1 MSAAI
6 ATPANIF
13 LGTGRR
19 KTSTARVRLCE
30 GTGKLSVN
38 GRDFEDYFSH
48 ENFAKQ
54 AYAPL
59 LTVELREKIDVTVN
73 VAGGG
78 VSGQAGAVAHGIAR
92 ALQKMNAELRPKLK
106 KAGHIKRDPR
116 EKERKKAGQPGAR
129 KRFQFSKR

>member
-1 MSAAI
+1 MS
-6 ATPANIF
+6 TVTNVF

-19 KTSTARVRLCE
+19 KTSTARVRISE
-30 GTGKLSVN
+30 GSGKLVCN
-38 GRDFEDYFSH
+38 GRDFENYFSH

-59 LTVELREKIDVTVN
+59 LTVDLRDKIDVTVN

-78 VSGQAGAVAHGIAR
+78 VAGQAGAVAHGIAR
-92 ALQKMNAELRPKLK
+92 ALQKMNSELRPALK
-106 KAGHIKRDPR
+106 KAGHITRDDR
-116 EKERKKAGQPGAR
+116 MKERKKPGQPGAR

>member
-1 MSAAI
+1 MSADKV
-6 ATPANIF
+6 IF
-13 LGTGRR
+13 TGTGRR
-19 KTSTARVRLCE
+19 KTSTARIRIVE
-30 GTGKLSVN
+30 GSGKLVVN
-38 GRDFEDYFSH
+38 DREFEDYFSH

-59 LTVELREKIDVTVN
+59 LTVELREKIDVVAN

-92 ALQKMNAELRPKLK
+92 ALQKLNPELRAALK
-106 KAGHIKRDPR
+106 KAGHLKRDPR
-116 EKERKKAGQPGAR
+116 EKERKKPGQPGAR

>member
-1 MSAAI
+1 MS
-6 ATPANIF
+6 ATPANVH

-19 KTSTARVRLCE
+19 KTSTARVRITE
-30 GTGKLSVN
+30 GSGKLTVN
-38 GRDFEDYFSH
+38 GRTFDDYFSH
-48 ENFAKQ
+48 DNFAKQ

-59 LTVELREKIDVTVN
+59 LTVEMREKIDVTAN

-78 VSGQAGAVAHGIAR
+78 VAGQAGAVAHGIAR
-92 ALQKMNAELRPKLK
+92 ALQKLNAELRPKLK
-106 KAGHIKRDPR
+106 KAGHLRRDPR

>member
-1 MSAAI
+1 MS
-6 ATPANIF
+6 TVVSNVF

-19 KTSTARVRLCE
+19 KTSTARVRISE
-30 GTGKLSVN
+30 GTGKLTCN
-38 GRDFEDYFSH
+38 GRDFENYFSH

-59 LTVELREKIDVTVN
+59 LTVDLREKIDVSVN
-73 VAGGG
+73 VSGGG
-78 VSGQAGAVAHGIAR
+78 VAGQAGAVAHGIAR
-92 ALQKMNAELRPKLK
+92 ALQKMNSELRPALK

-116 EKERKKAGQPGAR
+116 AKERKKPGQPGAR

>member
-1 MSAAI
+1 MSAV
-6 ATPANIF
+6 TPATIF
-13 LGTGRR
+13 IATGRR
-19 KTSTARVRLCE
+19 KTATARVRLTE
-30 GTGKLSVN
+30 GTGKLVVN
-38 GRDFEDYFSH
+38 GRDFEKYFSH
-48 ENFAKQ
+48 DNFAKQ

-59 LTVELREKIDVTVN
+59 LTVELREKIDVTAN

-78 VSGQAGAVAHGIAR
+78 VTGQAGAVAHGIAR
-92 ALQKMNAELRPKLK
+92 ALQKMNMELRPKLK